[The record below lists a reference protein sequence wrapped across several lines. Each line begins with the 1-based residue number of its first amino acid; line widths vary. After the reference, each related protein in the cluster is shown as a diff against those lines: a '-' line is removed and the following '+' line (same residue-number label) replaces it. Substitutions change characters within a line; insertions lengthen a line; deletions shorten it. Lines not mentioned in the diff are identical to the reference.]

1 MAKIPVGQII
11 KRYRSAKAKKD
22 NWESV
27 YEDCYRYALPNRNLY
42 EGYYEGGVV
51 GQNKMPDV
59 FDSTAID
66 STQKFAKFSIKI
78 KKN

>member
-11 KRYRSAKAKKD
+11 QRYKSAKAKKD

-59 FDSTAID
+59 FV
-66 STQKFAKFSIKI
+66 
-78 KKN
+78 